1 MLRASP
7 GLDVGADPFE
17 RRLSVDLQEAMS
29 VHFDEAS
36 SFDLLKDKILF
47 PENDSL
53 DGDLD
58 LDMAGALAKKV
69 REDGDLG
76 EVIVLP
82 TAGADDES
90 DSEMSCVGSLGER
103 LRDMNIVEDGV
114 LQKKDEDGDRDI
126 GISTPPA
133 RFSSCNVS
141 SKRFISVS
149 RNLSDNVYCSPTG
162 TRTRTAVPPPK
173 EQ

>member
-7 GLDVGADPFE
+7 DLDVDADPFE

-82 TAGADDES
+82 IAEADDES

-114 LQKKDEDGDRDI
+114 LQKKDCDRDI

-133 RFSSCNVS
+133 QFSSCNVS
-141 SKRFISVS
+141 SKIFISVS
-149 RNLSDNVYCSPTG
+149 RNLSDKISCSPAG

>member
-7 GLDVGADPFE
+7 GLDVDADPFE

-69 REDGDLG
+69 REDVDLG

-82 TAGADDES
+82 TAEADDES

-114 LQKKDEDGDRDI
+114 LQNKDEDGDRDI

-149 RNLSDNVYCSPTG
+149 WNLSDNVYCSPTS

>member
-1 MLRASP
+1 MLHAAP
-7 GLDVGADPFE
+7 GVDVDADPL
-17 RRLSVDLQEAMS
+17 RRRTSVDLQEAMS

-58 LDMAGALAKKV
+58 LDMVGSLAVKV

-76 EVIVLP
+76 ETILLP
-82 TAGADDES
+82 ISDANDES

-103 LRDMNIVEDGV
+103 LRDMNIMEDGV
-114 LQKKDEDGDRDI
+114 LQNNKDGDRDI
-126 GISTPPA
+126 CISTPPA
-133 RFSSCNVS
+133 HFNSCNIPS
-141 SKRFISVS
+141 QF
-149 RNLSDNVYCSPTG
+149 
-162 TRTRTAVPPPK
+162 
-173 EQ
+173 

>member
-7 GLDVGADPFE
+7 ELDVDADPFE

-58 LDMAGALAKKV
+58 LDMADALAKKV

-76 EVIVLP
+76 GVIALP
-82 TAGADDES
+82 IAEADDES

-114 LQKKDEDGDRDI
+114 LQKRDEDGDGDI

-133 RFSSCNVS
+133 RFNGCNVS
-141 SKRFISVS
+141 SERFISVS
-149 RNLSDNVYCSPTG
+149 WYLSDKVYCSPAG
-162 TRTRTAVPPPK
+162 TRTRTAVPPSK
-173 EQ
+173 EH

>member
-1 MLRASP
+1 
-7 GLDVGADPFE
+7 
-17 RRLSVDLQEAMS
+17 MS

-58 LDMAGALAKKV
+58 LDMGGALAMKV

-76 EVIVLP
+76 EAIALP
-82 TAGADDES
+82 IADADDGSECE
-90 DSEMSCVGSLGER
+90 SEMSCVGSLGER
-103 LRDMNIVEDGV
+103 LRDMNIMEDGV
-114 LQKKDEDGDRDI
+114 LQNKDGDRDI

-133 RFSSCNVS
+133 QFSSCNIPS
-141 SKRFISVS
+141 ES
-149 RNLSDNVYCSPTG
+149 
-162 TRTRTAVPPPK
+162 
-173 EQ
+173 